1 MQISLENIRIYAYHG
16 CLEEEALIG
25 QNYSVNVIINADYS
39 EAAKTD
45 DLDKTVDYT
54 QVYEIVKR
62 EMAVR
67 SKLIE
72 HAARRIC
79 EALVSEIG
87 MIEKCMVRLTK
98 QNPPVNGMSAEASVT
113 WEITRK
119 K

>member
-1 MQISLENIRIYAYHG
+1 MQIAIENIQLYAYHG

-25 QNYSVNVIINADYS
+25 QNYRVDVYITTNYS

-45 DLDKTVDYT
+45 DLTKTVDYV

-72 HAARRIC
+72 HVVRRIC
-79 EALVSEIG
+79 EALISEIKR
-87 MIEKCMVRLTK
+87 IDKCEVKLTK
-98 QNPPVNGMSAEASVT
+98 YNPPVNGMVGNASVT
-113 WEITRK
+113 WEIIK
-119 K
+119 